1 MLGKDPKESA
11 FRTGTTTLGLVFKD
25 GVVLSSESRVSDGF
39 YVASK
44 TGQKVLKITDQV
56 GMTIA
61 GLVAD
66 AQAMVDQAK
75 ALSNLYYYDKG
86 RTIPVRAVSKII
98 SNILFGQR
106 PYYMGVSLLI
116 GGVDDTGPHLFSLD
130 AAGSL
135 IEDKYVSTGSGSVI
149 AYGVLEDAFK
159 EDLTEEEALRIAVRA
174 VWSAMQRDVFS
185 GNKLNLAVV
194 TKEGFKHIADEKIET
209 YVGELKKQ

>member
-1 MLGKDPKESA
+1 MLGKNPKNSA

-25 GVVLSSESRVSDGF
+25 GVVLSSESRVSEGF

-98 SNILFGQR
+98 SNILYGQR

-149 AYGVLEDAFK
+149 AYGVLEDSFK
-159 EDLTEEEALRIAVRA
+159 EGLAEEEAIRIAVRA

-194 TKEGFKHIADEKIET
+194 TEEGFKHMPAEKIET
-209 YVGELKKQ
+209 IIGELKK